1 MRTFTVKAI
10 DEMETIN
17 RGITRLAGAEL
28 GVESFGM
35 QIFDFE
41 AGFTGYPEHDHSLE
55 GQEEVYVVLRGSAE
69 FEIEGERV
77 SVNPERMLWV
87 GAGSKRKLTPGP
99 NGVRILAIGSA
110 PGKPYERAEAF
121 QLSSR

>member
-1 MRTFTVKAI
+1 MRTFTVKPI

-17 RGITRLAGAEL
+17 HGITRLAGAEL

-87 GAGSKRKLTPGP
+87 AGSKRKLTPGP
-99 NGVRILAIGSA
+99 NGVRILVIGST